1 MDRRIQGR
9 SGESIKR
16 EGKLIMHKATYM
28 EGTLH
33 LIIRPDGP
41 ILIKA
46 GESGGAD
53 PTLPDMEFVRSR
65 QQGALQVY
73 LPGPSLKGVVRAQCE
88 RICRTLDA
96 PGRNPSD
103 DNPPLADN
111 PMGDGKSYKDE
122 ADMAYS
128 SGKYLES
135 LRETIKGDPQRTA
148 IIYRRSAFTAQIFG
162 STSLAGRVRFADAYP
177 SGEVSIEERNGVA
190 IDRIYGSVAV
200 GPFNYE
206 TVVSGDFV
214 TSIAFRNL
222 TLAQLGLLGLALRDL
237 AAGRVAIGF
246 GKSRGLG
253 RVKLEMTALELRYPA
268 CELVGNTLKV
278 IGKDVAVPDR
288 TLAGLGAFCKD
299 EGYLLPAQDSAKLP
313 GGLAYAEDTVRGM
326 GVLLEANGDAQ
337 VREIFTACMPAW
349 KAQVSR

>member
-1 MDRRIQGR
+1 
-9 SGESIKR
+9 
-16 EGKLIMHKATYM
+16 MHKATYL
-28 EGTLH
+28 EGILH

-73 LPGPSLKGVVRAQCE
+73 LPGPSLKGVVRAHCE
-88 RICRTLDA
+88 RICRTLDG
-96 PGRNPSD
+96 PGRDPSHD
-103 DNPPLADN
+103 KPPLADN
-111 PMGDGKSYKDE
+111 PLGKGDSYRDVE
-122 ADMAYS
+122 DITYS
-128 SGKYLES
+128 SGNYFNSKTFKDEFDP
-135 LRETIKGDPQRTA
+135 KGDDEAVRQKRRERSA
-148 IIYRRSAFTAQIFG
+148 AIYRRSAFTAQIFG

-177 SGEVSIEERNGVA
+177 SGEVKVDIEERNGVA

-206 TVVSGDFV
+206 TVVSGNFV
-214 TSIAFRNL
+214 TRIAFRNV

-278 IGKDVAVPDR
+278 IGKPVAVPDR
-288 TLAGLGAFCKD
+288 TLAGLGALCADKNYVLPD
-299 EGYLLPAQDSAKLP
+299 HDSAELPAIFSYQ
-313 GGLAYAEDTVRGM
+313 EDTERGM
-326 GVLLEANGDAQ
+326 GVLLKANGDAQ

-349 KAQVSR
+349 KAQVGL